1 SGDRKKKKFTVNTV
15 NGPIRTFE
23 VDSVY
28 YVNSAENEENQ
39 RFLANIKSRQLLK
52 LMSVRGHL
60 ASRRDCTG
68 SYNSLL
74 RTAIVVIRVT
84 VHKGQD
90 TFWTTLGVAL
100 GANYNKNELKDI
112 KSSFAF
118 FNAFARNA
126 WEEQKTVV
134 FVDEFD
140 RLYDAT
146 NDVRRQCLETF
157 RKIRNNNH
165 LYEVHSITARGTSSE
180 LDKCTL
186 SPFNIAES
194 LTNPYFSAQQTH
206 GTRKL
211 Q

>member
-1 SGDRKKKKFTVNTV
+1 MNARS
-15 NGPIRTFE
+15 IC
-23 VDSVY
+23 Y
-28 YVNSAENEENQ
+28 A
-39 RFLANIKSRQLLK
+39 L
-52 LMSVRGHL
+52 VRL
-60 ASRRDCTG
+60 FQISI
-68 SYNSLL
+68 SLE
-74 RTAIVVIRVT
+74 RVT

-180 LDKCTL
+180 LDKCT
-186 SPFNIAES
+186 PIALQRVLYKPVFQRAADATPLRHPGMICLCGRAITENLCTEVDYETRN
-194 LTNPYFSAQQTH
+194 LTYKRLLHRQAA
-206 GTRKL
+206 
-211 Q
+211 